1 MPEVLYT
8 YHVYILTNKFRGVYY
23 VGVTNDLKAR
33 ILAHKA
39 GVGSTFTS
47 KNNLYYLMYYEKY
60 EWIQLAIQREKNLKN
75 WHRQWKMNLIKRF
88 NPDMHDIAENWFTPQ
103 QIEEKRR
110 DAETSS
116 A

>member
-8 YHVYILTNKFRGVYY
+8 YYVCIITNKYKGVYY
-23 VGVTNDLKAR
+23 IGVTNDIKRRMLE
-33 ILAHKA
+33 HKA
-39 GVGSTFTS
+39 AIGGAFAS

-88 NPDMHDIAENWFTPQ
+88 NHKREDIAGN
-103 QIEEKRR
+103 
-110 DAETSS
+110 
-116 A
+116 